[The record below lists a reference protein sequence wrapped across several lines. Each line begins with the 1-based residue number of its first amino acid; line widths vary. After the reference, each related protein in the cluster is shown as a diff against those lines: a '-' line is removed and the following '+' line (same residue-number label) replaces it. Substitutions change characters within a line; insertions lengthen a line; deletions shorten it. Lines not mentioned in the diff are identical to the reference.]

1 MKKVALM
8 LCALLLASPS
18 AFAAGERKYEV
29 TITNLTAGQ
38 AFTPV
43 LAATHKPSI
52 SFFELGQPASMELE
66 ILAEG
71 GNTMPLSDL
80 LGSVPNLVMD
90 TSGTGGLLLP
100 GKSMTFTI
108 YGSHKFSYFSFAAM
122 MLPTHD
128 NIVAINTVRLPWSY
142 LTTYAKAYD
151 VGTEY
156 NDEMCENIPGPPCM
170 GEGYNEESGEGFVH
184 VANGVHGVVDP
195 ETLED
200 GAPFVDPILH
210 DWRNP
215 VAMVSIKRLRTRAAP

>member
-1 MKKVALM
+1 MKRLAFVLIAM
-8 LCALLLASPS
+8 LLASPS

-43 LAATHKPSI
+43 LAATHKSSI
-52 SFFELGQPASMELE
+52 SFFELGQPASTELE

-71 GNTMPLSDL
+71 GDTGPLDTL
-80 LGSVPNLVMD
+80 LGSVPDLVMD
-90 TSGTGGLLLP
+90 TSGTGGLLMP
-100 GKSMTFTI
+100 GQSMTFTI
-108 YGSHKFSYFSFAAM
+108 YGSHKFNRLSFAAM

-128 NIVAINTVRLPWSY
+128 NIVAINTLRLPWSS

-170 GEGYNEESGEGFVH
+170 GEGYNEDSGEGFVH

-195 ETLED
+195 EGLED

-215 VAMVSIKRLRTRAAP
+215 VAKVSIRRLWTRPAE